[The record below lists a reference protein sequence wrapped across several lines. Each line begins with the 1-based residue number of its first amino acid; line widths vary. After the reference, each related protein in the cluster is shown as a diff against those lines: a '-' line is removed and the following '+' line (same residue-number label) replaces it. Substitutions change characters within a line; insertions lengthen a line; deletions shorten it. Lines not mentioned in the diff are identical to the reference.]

1 MGGTKSD
8 NYENMIL
15 FQGPEEKKIQ
25 EEQNEYMLN
34 YEIPETDDL
43 EKKYP
48 IIYPTNYI
56 DSSAKDILHLILKGF
71 DSWNQGIDSYIKWT
85 YEGYDSEAEST
96 GIDHEKRTMS
106 EYRRAM
112 RALVK
117 KENIKK
123 LYFDNILIRDN
134 WAALHYR
141 YTSEDLKTG
150 VKRCGDRMQFLHFS
164 NNKNGVKIYSSW
176 IS

>member
-1 MGGTKSD
+1 
-8 NYENMIL
+8 
-15 FQGPEEKKIQ
+15 
-25 EEQNEYMLN
+25 
-34 YEIPETDDL
+34 
-43 EKKYP
+43 
-48 IIYPTNYI
+48 
-56 DSSAKDILHLILKGF
+56 
-71 DSWNQGIDSYIKWT
+71 
-85 YEGYDSEAEST
+85 
-96 GIDHEKRTMS
+96 MS